1 MRAYQIP
8 FFLPFLYSNRLW
20 FGPASERKVSLT
32 FDDGP
37 VPGITDWV
45 LEELEKRGMK
55 ATFFMVGDN
64 VRKHPSLAQEVV
76 AAGHQVGNHTY
87 HHLSGWKTSTDTY
100 LKDVAACDTMLEDTL
115 GLKTNLFRPPYGW
128 MKPLQARAVAKEKK
142 IVMWSLL
149 SFDFDSNLAAE
160 KIIQVCASRTSS
172 GSILVFHDQEK
183 TKEQL
188 KKVLPNYLD
197 FLVGQGFTTQ
207 PLQVNL

>member
-20 FGPASERKVSLT
+20 SGPASERKISLT

-64 VRKHPSLAQEVV
+64 VRKHPALAQSVL
-76 AAGHQVGNHTY
+76 AAGHQLGNHTY
-87 HHLSGWKTSTDTY
+87 HHLSGWKTSTQTY
-100 LKDVAACDTMLEDTL
+100 LNDVASCDAILADIVGETPWF
-115 GLKTNLFRPPYGW
+115 FRPPYGW
-128 MKPLQARAVAKEKK
+128 MSPGQAKGLVPAKK

-149 SFDFDSNLAAE
+149 SYDFDPVLSSESLIRE
-160 KIIQVCASRTSS
+160 CTSRTAP
-172 GSILVFHDQEK
+172 GTIVVFHDQQK
-183 TKEQL
+183 TKAQL
-188 KKVLPNYLD
+188 MHVLPQYLD
-197 FLVGQGFTTQ
+197 FLMGEGFTTQ
-207 PLQVNL
+207 LLEG

>member
-20 FGPASERKVSLT
+20 SGPASERKISLT

-64 VRKHPSLAQEVV
+64 VRKHPALAQSVLV
-76 AAGHQVGNHTY
+76 AGHQLGNHTY
-87 HHLSGWKTSTDTY
+87 HHLSGWKTSTQTY
-100 LKDVAACDTMLEDTL
+100 LDDVASCDAILVDTV
-115 GLKTNLFRPPYGW
+115 GETPRFFRPPYGW
-128 MKPLQARAVAKEKK
+128 MSPGQAKGLVPAKK

-149 SFDFDSNLAAE
+149 SYDFDSDLSSE
-160 KIIQVCASRTSS
+160 ILIRECTSRTAP
-172 GSILVFHDQEK
+172 GTIVVFHDQQK
-183 TKEQL
+183 TKAQL
-188 KKVLPNYLD
+188 RRVLPQYLD
-197 FLVGQGFTTQ
+197 FLVGEGYATQ
-207 PLQVNL
+207 LLKG